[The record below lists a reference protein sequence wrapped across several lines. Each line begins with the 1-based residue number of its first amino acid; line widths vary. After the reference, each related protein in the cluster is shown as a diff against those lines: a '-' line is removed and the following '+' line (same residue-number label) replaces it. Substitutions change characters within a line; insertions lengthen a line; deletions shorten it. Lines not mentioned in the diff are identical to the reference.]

1 LKYQVYFGQ
10 YILIITEEAMEW
22 HKDQFTIST
31 DKSRLDVG
39 MIHHFLYTTA
49 HWAIGRPMNVV
60 KKSIENS
67 LCFGVFEGN
76 QQVGFARIVTDGAT
90 VGWICDMFILPTYR
104 QKGLGA
110 WLVDCMMK
118 HPDVKG
124 LRRILLNTRDA
135 HELYKKYAGFRQLL
149 APESWLERF
158 NESPLLASQKSVKPG
173 SKKPVAK

>member
-1 LKYQVYFGQ
+1 
-10 YILIITEEAMEW
+10 MEW
-22 HKDQFTIST
+22 QKDQYTIDT
-31 DKSRLDVG
+31 DKSKLNIA

-49 HWAIGRPMNVV
+49 HWAIGRPMSVV

-67 LCFGVFEGN
+67 LCFGVYQGDE
-76 QQVGFARIVTDGAT
+76 QIGFARLVTDGAT
-90 VGWICDMFILPTYR
+90 VGWICDMFILPAHR
-104 QKGLGA
+104 GKGLGS

-118 HPDVKG
+118 HPDVAG

-158 NESPLLASQKSVKPG
+158 NDSPMRMAEKSVKPG
-173 SKKPVAK
+173 SKKPVVK